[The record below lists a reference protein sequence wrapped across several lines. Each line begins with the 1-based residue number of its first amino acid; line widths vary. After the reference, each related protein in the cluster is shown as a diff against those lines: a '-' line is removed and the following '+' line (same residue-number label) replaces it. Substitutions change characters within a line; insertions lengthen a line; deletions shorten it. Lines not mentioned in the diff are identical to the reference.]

1 MPCNYQPEF
10 GRLIP
15 LRCLLA
21 LNTLDFELPGKCC
34 WIGSPLRSCPYSI
47 IYAYALTTMTYY
59 IYNVMKFS
67 WSTKIAGFYDPYQQS
82 QMPQN

>member
-21 LNTLDFELPGKCC
+21 LNTLDFELSVAG
-34 WIGSPLRSCPYSI
+34 LEAL
-47 IYAYALTTMTYY
+47 YAVAPTALYMH
-59 IYNVMKFS
+59 MHL
-67 WSTKIAGFYDPYQQS
+67 QL
-82 QMPQN
+82 